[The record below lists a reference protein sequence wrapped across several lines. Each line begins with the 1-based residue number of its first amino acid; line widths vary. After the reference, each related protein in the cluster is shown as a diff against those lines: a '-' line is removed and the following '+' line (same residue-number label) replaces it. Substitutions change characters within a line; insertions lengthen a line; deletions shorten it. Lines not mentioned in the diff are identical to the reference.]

1 MLHFFGVKKARCPP
15 GQRCIAMFCRISR
28 RETPHLRLS
37 HCSPRARLVSCL
49 LPATIIGGII
59 HAPRDLLVILIEG
72 RWLS

>member
-1 MLHFFGVKKARCPP
+1 MLHFFGIKKTRCPP
-15 GQRCIAMFCRISR
+15 GQRCIAMFCRISQ

-37 HCSPRARLVSCL
+37 HCSPHARLVGSL

-59 HAPRDLLVILIEG
+59 QAPRDPLVILIEG